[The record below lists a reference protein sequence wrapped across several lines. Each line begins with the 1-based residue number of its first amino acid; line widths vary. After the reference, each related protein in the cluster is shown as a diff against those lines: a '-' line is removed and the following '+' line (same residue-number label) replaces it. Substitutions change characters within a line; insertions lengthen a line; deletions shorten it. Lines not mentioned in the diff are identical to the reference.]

1 MRFIDFLFFISV
13 FCFFSCSRRE
23 HSVSDF
29 PPYKLILDFSEKL
42 KKETGL
48 VLFGY
53 GVNNNL
59 QKCYEIKNG
68 VANFGIS
75 YYLFKERQD
84 AISLEEARNLLVYVV
99 ESFLNEINGNEVIR
113 SELDLFPFTS
123 DFIKVSIHFVDK
135 NKIDLGRGVAY
146 VYFSRGKID
155 YEKYDIEEY
164 REVYPAIGKHSI
176 IHQES
181 YRDALDIVKRSN
193 HIYRS

>member
-1 MRFIDFLFFISV
+1 MWIINFLFFISV
-13 FCFFSCSRRE
+13 FCFFSCSKKE
-23 HSVSDF
+23 YSVSDF

-48 VLFGY
+48 VIFAY

-59 QKCYEIKNG
+59 EKSYEIKNG
-68 VANFGIS
+68 MS
-75 YYLFKERQD
+75 YYLFKGRQD
-84 AISLEEARNLLVYVV
+84 AISLEEARNLLVFVV
-99 ESFLNEINGNEVIR
+99 EGFLNEINGNEVIR
-113 SELDLFPFTS
+113 SQLDLFPFTS

-135 NKIDLGRGVAY
+135 NKIDLGNGIAY

-181 YRDALDIVKRSN
+181 YQDALHIVKKTIPSRNSN
-193 HIYRS
+193 DKK